1 MRKLRIAGRRVPGLP
16 CRYGSRLDDLKVK
29 TPRIYPDRET
39 AGKELAAALRQR
51 ELQAPV
57 AVLGL
62 PRGGV
67 PVAYPV
73 ACALGAPLDVLI
85 VRKIGMP
92 GRPEYAVGALASGGV
107 LVWDP
112 RLAHGDRDAAHI
124 VHEERMEL
132 ARREQAYRCGLPPLD
147 LKGRTV
153 VLVDD
158 GLATGLTMVAAVRS
172 ALKAGAVRVLAA
184 APVAS
189 SEAVALVEGE
199 GAEAAVLQTPP
210 GLSSIGEWYGHFEQL
225 SDGQVLRLL
234 KKSRPRPVQP
244 V

>member
-1 MRKLRIAGRRVPGLP
+1 M
-16 CRYGSRLDDLKVK
+16 
-29 TPRIYPDRET
+29 
-39 AGKELAAALRQR
+39 
-51 ELQAPV
+51 
-57 AVLGL
+57 
-62 PRGGV
+62 
-67 PVAYPV
+67 
-73 ACALGAPLDVLI
+73 DVLI

-92 GRPEYAVGALASGGV
+92 GQPEYAVGALAMGDV

-112 RLAHGDRDAAHI
+112 RFAHGGPDAAHT

-132 ARREQAYRCGLPPLD
+132 ARREQAYRRGQPPLD

-172 ALKAGAVRVLAA
+172 AFKAGAVRVLAA

-210 GLSSIGEWYGHFEQL
+210 GLSSIGEWYGRFEQL
-225 SDGQVLRLL
+225 SDGQVLRWL

>member
-1 MRKLRIAGRRVPGLP
+1 VG
-16 CRYGSRLDDLKVK
+16 

-39 AGKELAAALRQR
+39 AGKELAAALRAR
-51 ELQAPV
+51 ALQGPV

-73 ACALGAPLDVLI
+73 ACVLGAPLDVLI

-92 GRPEYAVGALASGGV
+92 GQPEYAVGALAMGDV

-112 RLAHGDRDAAHI
+112 RFAHGDPDAAHT
-124 VHEERMEL
+124 VHDERMEL
-132 ARREQAYRCGLPPLD
+132 ARRERAYRRGRPPLD

-172 ALKAGAVRVLAA
+172 VFKAGAVRVLAA

-189 SEAVALVEGE
+189 KEAVALVEGE

-210 GLSSIGEWYGHFEQL
+210 GLSSIGEWYGQFEQL
-225 SDGQVLRLL
+225 DDEQVLRLL
-234 KKSRPRPVQP
+234 KKSRARPVQP